1 MSVSHLVPVL
11 LVEKWLKKTKQKT
24 AKMNLVPATE
34 SKAKKKFRLCS
45 GYEKRGIPEHHAD
58 AKNKISFLQPKLYSI
73 FYHLNKSNYITKIT
87 ILTISTNRT
96 GLVK

>member
-1 MSVSHLVPVL
+1 MAQKN
-11 LVEKWLKKTKQKT
+11 EKKH

-34 SKAKKKFRLCS
+34 SKAKKNFRLCS

-73 FYHLNKSNYITKIT
+73 F
-87 ILTISTNRT
+87 
-96 GLVK
+96 